1 MTEDGVA
8 TTIRMAIG
16 GDADASAWLVEHAD
30 GSDDP
35 RVVTMAAVI
44 ERRPSSL
51 ARAQSIA
58 TTVRNRQVV
67 AIALAHLSDEHDL
80 VDALARDHLVDH
92 PDSLIVAWIAS
103 GGASRAMPDKTGP
116 P

>member
-16 GDADASAWLVEHAD
+16 GDAVASAWLVEHAD
-30 GSDDP
+30 GSDDA
-35 RVVTMAAVI
+35 RIVTMAAVI

-51 ARAQSIA
+51 ARARSIA

-67 AIALAHLSDEHDL
+67 AIARAHLADDHDL

-103 GGASRAMPDKTGP
+103 GGASRAMPDEAGSP
-116 P
+116 